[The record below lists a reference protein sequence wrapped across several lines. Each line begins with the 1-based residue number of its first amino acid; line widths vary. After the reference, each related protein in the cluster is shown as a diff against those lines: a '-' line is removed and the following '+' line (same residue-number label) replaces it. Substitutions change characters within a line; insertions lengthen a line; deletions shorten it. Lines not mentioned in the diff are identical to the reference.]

1 MLLTERHSGFTCGLK
16 FPHVK
21 SLSKSAL
28 WPLPNLSA
36 VSHVGVW
43 GWRCPSKPPHS
54 SAEPHS
60 GSRVWTQHFFF
71 FFFFQELVAE
81 ARHRVLY
88 STVCFCIIESG
99 DCLQPSNRT
108 QLRGNM
114 QIWWINIS
122 QWSEGEQ
129 QRDTGRTGSDRDRA
143 METFFMLRPL
153 ISQVHAYTVY
163 VDI

>member
-1 MLLTERHSGFTCGLK
+1 MLLTERHSGFTCGFK
-16 FPHVK
+16 FPHGNHCPNQHCGLFHTSQLLVMWGYEADVVPQ
-21 SLSKSAL
+21 SLHTAL
-28 WPLPNLSA
+28 PSPIEAAECGLS
-36 VSHVGVW
+36 
-43 GWRCPSKPPHS
+43 
-54 SAEPHS
+54 
-60 GSRVWTQHFFF
+60 TFF

-143 METFFMLRPL
+143 MKTFFMLRPL